1 MAFSTALFLRVKGVL
16 VADQRPDLVGLIVEG
31 ARHDLRVGKAAGL
44 FLAEGVALQ
53 DLLLIH
59 PVQRLDQ
66 EGLAADTAADG
77 DLFEIQQ
84 DAQI

>member
-1 MAFSTALFLRVKGVL
+1 MAFSTALFLWVKSVL
-16 VADQRPDLVGLIVEG
+16 VADQRPDLVGLIMEG

-66 EGLAADTAADG
+66 EGLAPPMATFSRFSRT
-77 DLFEIQQ
+77 LRL
-84 DAQI
+84 